1 MSDPALVLGIET
13 SCDDTGVAL
22 VRDGVD
28 IVAHATS
35 RQDDLHARFGGV
47 VPEVASRCHSER
59 IAPLVTALLDE
70 AGVSLSDLD
79 AIAYTEGPGLIGS
92 LLVGS
97 NFGKTLAFRLGVP
110 AVAVHHLEA
119 HLYSA
124 RFEEP
129 NLTFPHLG
137 LLVSGGHTSLYIVR
151 SWEETELLGQTL
163 DDAAG
168 EAFDKV
174 AKLLGLG
181 YPGGPAIQNA
191 ATEATD
197 PRPVL
202 PTPRTPN
209 PLDVSLSGL
218 KSAVSRLAQTGT
230 FAPEAIADAFQSKV
244 VEMLVTR
251 VLKAAEEHDLRQV
264 TLTGGVAANAHLRK
278 ELALHCAQK
287 QLHFVAAPLQLAMDN
302 GSMVG
307 GLGYHLLQA
316 GRLAALDA
324 GAFSTTRSI
333 PKSGARSHV

>member
-1 MSDPALVLGIET
+1 MSGSALVLGIET

-22 VRDGVD
+22 VRDGVE
-28 IVAHATS
+28 IVAQATS

-191 ATEATD
+191 ATEATG
-197 PRPVL
+197 PRPEL

-218 KSAVSRLAQTGT
+218 KSAVSRLAQTG
-230 FAPEAIADAFQSKV
+230 AYAADAIADAFQSKV
-244 VEMLVTR
+244 VEMLVAR
-251 VLKAAEEHDLRQV
+251 VLKAAAEHDLRQV
-264 TLTGGVAANAHLRK
+264 TLTGGVAANALLRE
-278 ELALHCAQK
+278 ELALHCSQNK
-287 QLHFVAAPLQLAMDN
+287 LHFVAAPLHLAMDN

-307 GLGYHLLQA
+307 GLGYHHLQA
-316 GRLAALDA
+316 GRLAPLDA
-324 GAFSTTRSI
+324 GAFSTTR
-333 PKSGARSHV
+333 PKL